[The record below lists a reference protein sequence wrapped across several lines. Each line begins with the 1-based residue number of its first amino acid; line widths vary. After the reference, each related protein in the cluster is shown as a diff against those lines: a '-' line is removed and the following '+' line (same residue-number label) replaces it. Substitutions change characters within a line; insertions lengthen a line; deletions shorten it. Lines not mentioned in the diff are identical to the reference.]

1 MNQPRDLPLPAGVRR
16 EHCTPQEWALR
27 VELAAA
33 YRLAHH
39 FGWSMVIFNHI
50 TARVPGA
57 QEHFLINN
65 FGLMYDE
72 VTASNLLKLDLDGNV
87 VGEYAGPAR
96 VNLAGYVIHSA
107 IHGARADVQC
117 VMHTHSPAGSAVSS
131 IEPGLL
137 HINQD
142 SMQLTGQVAYHEF
155 EGLAVDAGEKARLVA
170 DLGERKVLILRN
182 HGLLTTGTS
191 VGEAFMLMYLLEH
204 ACRTQVATLSM
215 GQPLHGS
222 DDMLGRI
229 ARLVPQ
235 QQYAITPSGLG
246 GLPFQALMRMLDR
259 SDPGYRD

>member
-1 MNQPRDLPLPAGVRR
+1 MNQPRDLSLPAGVRR
-16 EHCTPQEWALR
+16 EQCAPQEWAVR

-33 YRLAHH
+33 YRLAHR

-50 TARVPGA
+50 TARVPGP
-57 QEHFLINN
+57 EDHFLINN

-72 VTASNLLKLDLDGNV
+72 ITASNLLKIDLAGNV
-87 VGEYAGPAR
+87 VGEYAGSAR

-107 IHGARADVQC
+107 VHGARPDVQC

-142 SMQLTGQVAYHEF
+142 SMQLAGMVAYHEF
-155 EGLAVDAGEKARLVA
+155 EGLAVDTGEKARLVA

-182 HGLLTTGTS
+182 HGLLSTGAS
-191 VGEAFMLMYLLEH
+191 VGEAFMLMFLLEH
-204 ACRTQVATLSM
+204 ACRTQVAILSM
-215 GQPLHGS
+215 GQPVHGS
-222 DDMLGRI
+222 ADTLGRI
-229 ARLVPQ
+229 AELVPQ

-246 GLPFQALMRMLDR
+246 GLPFRALMRMLDR
-259 SDPGYRD
+259 TDPGYSD